1 MKSPIMKLVSSRE
14 SLDKDLKD
22 TLEKESEAKAE
33 AEQIAN
39 QMEVSKAE
47 ADGTYTSFFPPYV

>member
-22 TLEKESEAKAE
+22 TLEKESEVKAE
-33 AEQIAN
+33 AELIAN
-39 QMEVSKAE
+39 QMEQSKDE
-47 ADGTYTSFFPPYV
+47 ADGTYSSFFPPYF